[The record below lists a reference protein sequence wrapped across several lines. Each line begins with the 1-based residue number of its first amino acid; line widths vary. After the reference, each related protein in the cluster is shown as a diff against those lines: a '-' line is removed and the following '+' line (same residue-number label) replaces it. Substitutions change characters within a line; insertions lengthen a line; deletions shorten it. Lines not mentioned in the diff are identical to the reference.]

1 MQKNKLLSLLGMA
14 KRAGALSMGHDA
26 AVNSVFSKKAAVLV
40 LAADISERS
49 KRDMRITAQK
59 NFADLP
65 VAEPDITIDEIYSAC
80 GYKAGILTV
89 NNAEMGKR
97 IVTLI
102 NE

>member
-1 MQKNKLLSLLGMA
+1 MQKINFSLCSAWQNAREPFQWGTMPP
-14 KRAGALSMGHDA
+14 SIPC
-26 AVNSVFSKKAAVLV
+26 FQKAAVLV

-49 KRDMRITAQK
+49 KRNMRITAQK
-59 NFADLP
+59 HFADLL

>member
-14 KRAGALSMGHDA
+14 KRAGALSMGHDT

-40 LAADISERS
+40 LASDISERS
-49 KRDMRITAQK
+49 KRDMHITAQK
-59 NFADLP
+59 HYASLP
-65 VAEPDITIDEIYSAC
+65 VVEPDITIDEIYSAC

>member
-1 MQKNKLLSLLGMA
+1 
-14 KRAGALSMGHDA
+14 
-26 AVNSVFSKKAAVLV
+26 
-40 LAADISERS
+40 
-49 KRDMRITAQK
+49 MRITAQK
-59 NFADLP
+59 HFADLP